1 MDLGFCSDFKTINKK
16 SVLNEVR
23 FHTSVLRDNNQ
34 RGVFVVDFMHAE
46 ERTSHSSGNANP
58 ERAC

>member
-1 MDLGFCSDFKTINKK
+1 MYYVIIINA
-16 SVLNEVR
+16 
-23 FHTSVLRDNNQ
+23 
-34 RGVFVVDFMHAE
+34 VFVVDFMHAE